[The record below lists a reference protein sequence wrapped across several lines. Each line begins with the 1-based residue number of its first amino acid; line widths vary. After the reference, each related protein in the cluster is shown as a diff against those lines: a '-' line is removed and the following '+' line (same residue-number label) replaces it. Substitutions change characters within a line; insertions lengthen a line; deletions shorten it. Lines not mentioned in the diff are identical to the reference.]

1 MTAHIL
7 MLQFVMKDLLQ
18 LEDIE
23 RIKEVIKDAAVDEST
38 RGRHIIAVRKQLEEF
53 TSNQKA
59 AKEAGTDQPEEQ
71 GSATEEGEEDAY
83 ERLMNMSTPGNASGS
98 GATEDEDLS
107 ENRRAT
113 NKDSGK
119 RFGKDYDFSPYLK
132 SLMSGTSFSKM
143 RDEVICTTCKKPEKN
158 PWITSCHHLYCMK
171 CLENMQIEAA
181 ENEQDHAMCRDCGK
195 AFYHSHPVNA
205 DSDDDSQAGPSGP
218 TTRSRA
224 KKAPEPEKEDLR
236 GDWLNLGGQ
245 NVLPSAKT
253 IAIKA
258 QVLNWVQ
265 ENPNVKIII
274 YTQFLAM

>member
-1 MTAHIL
+1 

-38 RGRHIIAVRKQLEEF
+38 RGRHIVAVRKQLEEF
-53 TSNQKA
+53 TSNKKA
-59 AKEAGTDQPEEQ
+59 AVAADTDEPEEQ
-71 GSATEEGEEDAY
+71 ENAPEEADDDDAY
-83 ERLMNMSTPGNASGS
+83 HRLVNTPGNAAAAGIV
-98 GATEDEDLS
+98 EDEEPS
-107 ENRRAT
+107 QNRRAP

-132 SLMSGTSFSKM
+132 TLMSGTSYGKM
-143 RDEVICTTCKKPEKN
+143 KEEVKCTGCKKTEKN
-158 PWITSCHHLYCMK
+158 PWITSCHHLYCRP
-171 CLENMQIEAA
+171 CLENMQVEAA
-181 ENEQDHAMCRDCGK
+181 ENEKDHAMCRDCGK

-205 DSDDDSQAGPSGP
+205 DGDDDNQGPSGP

-236 GDWLNLGGQ
+236 GDWLNLGGK

-265 ENPNVKIII
+265 ENPKVKIII